1 MPGAGSSS
9 ANNHQISDNRNK
21 STSKVKQ
28 PKPGINTQNNKSRSN
43 RPGMNN
49 NYHEHSSAPWV
60 AKFDA
65 NGNVEFAQR

>member
-21 STSKVKQ
+21 STKVKQ
-28 PKPGINTQNNKSRSN
+28 PKSGINTQQNKSRSN
-43 RPGMNN
+43 RAGMNN
-49 NYHEHSSAPWV
+49 NYHKHSSAPWI